1 MGSSSTRR
9 DSLPLE
15 ELLQL
20 LAQKEGALE
29 IWNLKDIPPTVIYLK
44 PGFIRSID
52 QNGKPLEPLAAK
64 ALLQTLIQTRQGSF
78 EFFPGAK
85 PKHKYRLNW
94 SLEKVLL
101 STIALQ
107 DELERYRP
115 LLPDPRAVFKV
126 TPMAKKSLPQ
136 ESFFRKA
143 LPYLQKGVSAET
155 LAKALKM
162 PLDLVRFYL
171 FRLERKGLVER
182 TGKIEGVRPGLL
194 GLFLKGMG
202 L

>member
-1 MGSSSTRR
+1 MALFGSL

-78 EFFPGAK
+78 E
-85 PKHKYRLNW
+85 RL
-94 SLEKVLL
+94 S
-101 STIALQ
+101 
-107 DELERYRP
+107 
-115 LLPDPRAVFKV
+115 
-126 TPMAKKSLPQ
+126 
-136 ESFFRKA
+136 
-143 LPYLQKGVSAET
+143 
-155 LAKALKM
+155 
-162 PLDLVRFYL
+162 
-171 FRLERKGLVER
+171 
-182 TGKIEGVRPGLL
+182 
-194 GLFLKGMG
+194 
-202 L
+202 

>member
-1 MGSSSTRR
+1 MALFGSL

-101 STIALQ
+101 STVTLQ

-136 ESFFRKA
+136 ESFLRKA

-155 LAKALKM
+155 LTKALKM